1 MPTRFAKPPVSR
13 RRTLFVIA
21 AAVLAAA
28 FLFVFS
34 QLPAR
39 RLELAKP
46 SWGGPATALGAFHI
60 HTVRSDGSGALD
72 EIAAAASRAG
82 LQFLIFTDHGDGT
95 RPPEEPQYRS
105 GVLCI
110 DAAEI
115 STAAGHYI
123 AIGMQQTPY
132 PLAGEPR
139 DVVEDVRRFGGVGVV
154 AHPDSTKP
162 ALQWY
167 DWTVPFDGIEWLNA
181 DSEWRNETTQRLG
194 RALVEYPFRAVETLG
209 SLLDRP
215 EETLERW
222 DRLTQDRRVFALAGA
237 DAHARLG
244 RQENEAIG
252 FRSGWFVRIPSYDV
266 SFRTFSLRVAL
277 DRPFA
282 GDARPDAAQ
291 LISAIRQGH
300 VSSSIDALATPAF
313 VDFSASS
320 GNESARAGDHLP
332 YVDGTASLVV
342 RTNAPSDGTIV
353 LRRNGRILAE
363 HAAPEL
369 KYASADG
376 RGAYRAEIYLSSS
389 PGQPPVPWL
398 ITNPIYVEPA
408 DWGRAVLTPVDEA
421 TDRWPI
427 QGGPWHIEKDASSTA
442 NVVSGSPEDPV
453 ELSYQL
459 SGGAKAGQY
468 AALVLSTGNAL
479 RGHAR
484 LAFQGQAAR
493 PMRISVQAR
502 HPSRGERWQRSV
514 YLDGTPR
521 DISIPFTEMTP
532 VAPTPAATFDP
543 AAIDTVL
550 FVVDTTNTAPGS
562 AGSFVISE
570 LRVEH

>member
-1 MPTRFAKPPVSR
+1 MASG
-13 RRTLFVIA
+13 
-21 AAVLAAA
+21 
-28 FLFVFS
+28 VF
-34 QLPAR
+34 
-39 RLELAKP
+39 
-46 SWGGPATALGAFHI
+46 HV
-60 HTVRSDGSGALD
+60 HTVRSDGSGSLD
-72 EIAAAASRAG
+72 EIAAAAARAG
-82 LQFLIFTDHGDGT
+82 LQFLIVTDHGDGT
-95 RPPEEPQYRS
+95 HAPEEPQYRS

-123 AIGMQQTPY
+123 AIGMRQTPY

-154 AHPDSTKP
+154 AHPDSAKP
-162 ALQWY
+162 ALQWH
-167 DWTVPFDGIEWLNA
+167 DWTVPFDGVEWLNA

-222 DRLTQDRRVFALAGA
+222 DRLTRDRRVFALAGA
-237 DAHARLG
+237 DAHARVG
-244 RQENEAIG
+244 RQEDEAIG

-266 SFRTFSLRVAL
+266 SLRTFSLRVAL

-282 GDARPDAAQ
+282 GDPRADAAQ
-291 LISAIRQGH
+291 LISAIGQGR
-300 VSSSIDALATPAF
+300 VSSGIDALATPAF
-313 VDFSASS
+313 VDFSAST

-332 YVDGTASLVV
+332 YAGGTASLVV
-342 RTNAPSDGTIV
+342 RTNALSDGTIV
-353 LRRNGRILAE
+353 LRKNGRILAE
-363 HAAPEL
+363 HAVPEL
-369 KYASADG
+369 KYESADG
-376 RGAYRAEIYLSSS
+376 RGAYRAEIYLSRT
-389 PGQPPVPWL
+389 PGHPPVPWL
-398 ITNPIYVEPA
+398 TTNPIYVEPA
-408 DWGRAVLTPVDEA
+408 DWGRAVLASVDEA

-427 QGGPWHIEKDASSTA
+427 QGGPWHVEKDSISTA
-442 NVVSGSPEDPV
+442 NVVSGSPQDPV
-453 ELSYQL
+453 EFSYQL
-459 SGGAKAGQY
+459 SGGTKAGQY

-484 LAFQGQAAR
+484 LAFQAQAAR

-502 HPSRGERWQRSV
+502 QPSRGERWQRSV

-532 VAPTPAATFDP
+532 VVPTPTATFDP

-562 AGSFVISE
+562 EGKFAISG